1 MSSTI
6 RSIQVWI
13 GNTQSQEFTI
23 NLGGINYRL
32 SNFSLDQRILHP
44 NTLIFSLHK
53 TSAETIGDAR
63 FLVCEQLIGK
73 NVAVRV
79 YTTTHEN
86 VLVNLAQ
93 NNQKPDLQFDGII
106 VSANATRDYYT
117 NEYSIQVQ
125 AAAYETL
132 LDGNPDCFSYIDKNL
147 EEIVNDI
154 LGYLPNDVQP
164 YLSPIVKPRFKS
176 PINYCVMYN
185 ETPLQFLQRLARRYG
200 EWLYNDGFK
209 LVFGELPKKK
219 REVSLKYPSN
229 DIPYYRVELGIK
241 PLDFENVTLSYHDN
255 CVHKDGLDQSELIPQ
270 SGVKS
275 SLLSQSIAA
284 SRYHYP
290 LRNRKRDLIS
300 GGFANDDDGSME
312 YKNNIPKEAFA
323 VLETAS
329 HSQGMGAKAGLITY
343 SGMSYCAQLQIGS
356 VLSINDNYLPQS
368 ASSSQTSQV
377 AQDPILIVGIS
388 HTFSSDQSYSNR
400 FRGIPAECTCPPYA
414 DPDIY
419 PVCPSGRAQV
429 VDNQDPLQLGR
440 VKVQFP
446 WQLLRDPK
454 LKTPWIRVVQPYA
467 GGGKGIS
474 FIPENGEEVLVDF
487 EGGNADRP
495 YVRGTLYNGKQ
506 LPDKN
511 WLPNG
516 NQGNQVKAIRTRNGH
531 TIEIHD
537 EGNGGFIQIYDNGR
551 KYYNILLSTDRKL
564 IRLEAVGNIELS
576 AGNDIILEAKNNVSI
591 TSHQDT
597 ILYAEHNHTRAAKCD
612 LTDDI
617 GGNRSV
623 KVAGN
628 DTEVVEGAQ
637 RVQVKDSKDE
647 EVQNNLQVTA
657 NNIRMEARNQ
667 LMEYS
672 KIHQQK
678 ADNAMA
684 MQGGTMIEIK
694 AGNVKI
700 N

>member
-1 MSSTI
+1 M
-6 RSIQVWI
+6 WI
-13 GNTQSQEFTI
+13 GDAQSQEFTI
-23 NLGGINYRL
+23 NLDGIYYRL
-32 SNFSLDQRILHP
+32 SDFTLDQQILST
-44 NTLIFSLHK
+44 NTLSFSLHK
-53 TSAETIGDAR
+53 TSAEDIRDAR
-63 FLVCEQLIGK
+63 FQVCEQLIGQY
-73 NVAVRV
+73 VVVRV
-79 YTTTHEN
+79 YTTTHEEA
-86 VLVNLAQ
+86 LVNLTQ
-93 NNQKPDLQFDGII
+93 NNQQADLQFYGIV
-106 VSANATRDYYT
+106 VSAVGSRNYYS
-117 NEYSIQVQ
+117 NEYSIQVE
-125 AAAYETL
+125 AAGIEVL
-132 LDGNPDCFSYIDKNL
+132 LDGDLDCYSYIDQNL
-147 EEIVNDI
+147 EQIFNHV
-154 LGYLPNDVQP
+154 LSSLPQNLRP
-164 YLSPIVKPRFKS
+164 FFSPVVSPRFKE

-185 ETPLQFLQRLARRYG
+185 ETPLLFLRRLASRYG
-200 EWLYNDGFK
+200 EWFYNDGSK
-209 LVFGELPKKK
+209 LVFGELPNG
-219 REVSLKYPSN
+219 RRNISLTYPSN
-229 DIPYYRVELGIK
+229 DITNYQVGLEMR
-241 PLDFENVTLSYHDN
+241 PLDFMNVTPSYHEKY
-255 CVHKDGLDQSELIPQ
+255 VYHLGLNESELIPQ
-270 SGVKS
+270 GGIQNR
-275 SLLSQSIAA
+275 LLSKAITS
-284 SRYHYP
+284 SRQHFP
-290 LRNRKRDLIS
+290 WRRQIRDLQS
-300 GGFANDDDGSME
+300 GGFANDDDGTMD
-312 YKNNIPKEAFA
+312 YKNGVPKEAFA

-329 HSQGMGAKAGLITY
+329 RSQALGAKAGLITY
-343 SGMSYCAQLQIGS
+343 SGQSFCAQLQLGTE
-356 VLSINDNYLPQS
+356 LSINDNYLTQS

-377 AQDPILIVGIS
+377 AQDPILIVGIT
-388 HTFSSDQSYSNR
+388 HFFSSDQSYSNR
-400 FRGIPAECTCPPYA
+400 FKGIPAECTCPPYA

-419 PVCPSGRAQV
+419 CVCPSGRAYV
-429 VDNQDPLQLGR
+429 MDNQDPMHLGR

-446 WQLLRDPK
+446 WQQLRDPK

-506 LPDKN
+506 LPDEK
-511 WLPNG
+511 WLSNG

-537 EGNGGFIQIYDNGR
+537 EGNGGYIQIYDNGR

-591 TSHQDT
+591 SSHQDT

-637 RVQVKDSKDE
+637 KVQVKDSKDE
-647 EVQNNLQVTA
+647 EVQNNLQLTA
-657 NNIRMEARNQ
+657 NNIRMEARSQ